1 MDPKSL
7 RITGMKWRR
16 DLLWVASPDESL
28 VATYDPESGASEIK
42 LNPTHPVADVCPSE
56 EGLWLITGGGKLG
69 RQVIL
74 WSLERN
80 EEVRQFN
87 CPDGS
92 AGGLALQENKL
103 WLTHRYNRKLF
114 CLDPNNGKIRWVIR
128 TEKETFSPASYKGE
142 LWLIECD
149 PGPLGHWSKGERAEY
164 YFIRYDTARERVV
177 DRLAVPFIPSCMT
190 LDGERFWYA
199 EREKSGFSSILRNTL
214 AKQ

>member
-7 RITGMKWRR
+7 RITGMKWRQ

-28 VATYDPESGASEIK
+28 VATYDPKSGTSEIK

-56 EGLWLITGGGKLG
+56 KGLWLITGGGKLG

-87 CPDGS
+87 CPDGA

-103 WLTHRYNRKLF
+103 WLTESGDCFHIKINIASFPRK
-114 CLDPNNGKIRWVIR
+114 
-128 TEKETFSPASYKGE
+128 
-142 LWLIECD
+142 
-149 PGPLGHWSKGERAEY
+149 
-164 YFIRYDTARERVV
+164 
-177 DRLAVPFIPSCMT
+177 
-190 LDGERFWYA
+190 
-199 EREKSGFSSILRNTL
+199 REKALEIIRNL
-214 AKQ
+214 FK